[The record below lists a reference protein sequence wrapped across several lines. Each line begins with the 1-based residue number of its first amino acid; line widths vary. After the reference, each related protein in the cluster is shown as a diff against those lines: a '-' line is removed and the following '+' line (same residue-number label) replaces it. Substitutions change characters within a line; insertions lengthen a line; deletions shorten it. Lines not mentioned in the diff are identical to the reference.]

1 MGPLGGLRPPQSP
14 FKENLRLGLL
24 NVCLCCSFQHS
35 TARRVRHGLHI
46 PKRQQA
52 REFSNQMPHT
62 SCCHNICIMLPLK
75 PLPSMPHSSKARKKN
90 PIGLRRRPA
99 PSVNSVRSSIGSI
112 CRLRPCFVTLK
123 TSEDA
128 EPTTTPDSNQQV
140 VQSGHDTLLK
150 RTGPIPRDRYLW
162 LRVRMGARMC
172 NDVQL
177 WSPHREGARLS
188 QRPTVALGSA
198 PCETAVKPSP
208 SHYQHA
214 VYCMSIWLCTGTFV
228 YPAAP
233 APFERPALSRG
244 Q

>member
-1 MGPLGGLRPPQSP
+1 MPIAQCGRLRLTVSPQAWEPSLYFNSQNTLKVNVLPLGQMGPLGGLRPPQSP
-14 FKENLRLGLL
+14 FKENSRLGLL

-75 PLPSMPHSSKARKKN
+75 PLPSMPHSSKARKKI

-112 CRLRPCFVTLK
+112 CRLRPCFVNLK

-140 VQSGHDTLLK
+140 VQSGHDTPLK
-150 RTGPIPRDRYLW
+150 QGQSLVIGICGSVYVWVPACAMMCSCGVHIGRGPD
-162 LRVRMGARMC
+162 
-172 NDVQL
+172 
-177 WSPHREGARLS
+177 
-188 QRPTVALGSA
+188 
-198 PCETAVKPSP
+198 SP
-208 SHYQHA
+208 SDP
-214 VYCMSIWLCTGTFV
+214 L
-228 YPAAP
+228 
-233 APFERPALSRG
+233 
-244 Q
+244 